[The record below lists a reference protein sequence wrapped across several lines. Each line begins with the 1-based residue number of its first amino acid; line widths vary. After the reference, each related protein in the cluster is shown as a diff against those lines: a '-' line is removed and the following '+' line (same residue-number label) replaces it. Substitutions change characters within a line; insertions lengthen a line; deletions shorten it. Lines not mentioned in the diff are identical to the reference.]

1 MTRFLPIAF
10 LICSFAQAQDFS
22 TTPAPAPYY
31 QSQYENGGQFQVMRY
46 REQGTV
52 DEQRTAGRQYAD
64 QPLADQ
70 PAYHEQQLQ
79 LAEGVQLL
87 AFRLVSGTQHA
98 FAERT
103 YRTQDESTTIVLKR
117 SGGTEDNAPQPLAE
131 YPQTEELT
139 AAGIPESTDDSSF
152 MYGGY
157 LQRKPDTVSGFLCL
171 GHLPRWPTS
180 PLLPSKSQSGC
191 GYARSVCVQPSRLAF
206 REPGFLLLRTWPRG
220 GIQKQKS
227 RKGQR
232 FAFPA

>member
-10 LICSFAQAQDFS
+10 LLCSFAQAQDFS

-139 AAGIPESTDDSSF
+139 AAGIPESTEMPVRLYPNPAVGYVQLEVPAGHNLRFRLSDMQGRQIKLQQLADQADSIAVYQLSLDK
-152 MYGGY
+152 
-157 LQRKPDTVSGFLCL
+157 LQPGTYIYTVEGDNF
-171 GHLPRWPTS
+171 
-180 PLLPSKSQSGC
+180 
-191 GYARSVCVQPSRLAF
+191 RSVGRLLVQ
-206 REPGFLLLRTWPRG
+206 
-220 GIQKQKS
+220 
-227 RKGQR
+227 
-232 FAFPA
+232 